1 MIFSFGRTRGLL
13 LLALAL
19 LGGCTTVQKP
29 VAEQA
34 AQNVAPAQVWLL
46 GEVHDNPAGHQQ
58 RYALLQQRVEQ
69 GWRPALVLEQFDR
82 ENQDLLDKAQKS
94 CLDAQCLIR
103 VAGGGRWDWQ
113 QYYPL
118 LQLALDYHLPLVAG
132 NLSRADASRVVRDGM
147 RAVFDAQSMRDYQL
161 EQALPADLRA
171 AQAAEIAASHCNM
184 LPEMMVDGMVNAQVA
199 RDIWMARLIREQRP
213 RDVVL
218 IAGNGH
224 VRKDIAVPHW
234 LARLPPALSVHSV
247 GYTEAAAVPGQY
259 DTVVQVAAPVRPD
272 PCASLKQGAK

>member
-1 MIFSFGRTRGLL
+1 MIFSFGRQKGLI
-13 LLALAL
+13 LLALVM

-29 VAEQA
+29 VAEKAVQS
-34 AQNVAPAQVWLL
+34 VTPAQVWLL
-46 GEVHDNPAGHQQ
+46 GEIHDNPAAHRQ

-69 GWRPALVLEQFDR
+69 GWRPAVVLEQFDR

-161 EQALPADLRA
+161 EQALPNDLRA
-171 AQAAEIAASHCNM
+171 AQAAEIATSHCNM

-224 VRKDIAVPHW
+224 VRKDIGVPYW
-234 LARLPPALSVHSV
+234 LTRLPPTLSMHTV
-247 GYTEAAAVPGQY
+247 GYTEAAAAPGQY
-259 DTVVQVAAPVRPD
+259 DTVVQLAAVVRPD
-272 PCASLKQGAK
+272 PCASLKQGTK

>member
-1 MIFSFGRTRGLL
+1 MIFSFGRQGGLIL
-13 LLALAL
+13 LMAAFFT
-19 LGGCTTVQKP
+19 GCASRHPAPAPSAGQD
-29 VAEQA
+29 
-34 AQNVAPAQVWLL
+34 VAPAQVWLL
-46 GEVHDNPAGHQQ
+46 GEVHDNSVGQ
-58 RYALLQQRVEQ
+58 RQRAALLRQRVEA
-69 GWRPALVLEQFDR
+69 GWRPVMVLEQFDR

-147 RAVFDAQSMRDYQL
+147 RAVLDARSMADYQL
-161 EQALPADLRA
+161 EQALPTPLRA
-171 AQAAEIAASHCNM
+171 AQAAEIASSHCNM
-184 LPEMMVDGMVNAQVA
+184 VPDMMVEGMVNAQVA

-224 VRKDIAVPHW
+224 VRKDIGVPYW
-234 LARLPPALSVHSV
+234 LARVEPALSLHSV
-247 GYTEAAAVPGQY
+247 GYAEAAVAPGQY

-272 PCASLKQGAK
+272 PCASLKQRAQ